1 MNILF
6 ATTNPGKMKEVSAL
20 LQLPGIRLLHLSDMD
35 DTPVPPEEN
44 GDTFE
49 ANALIKARYYHQQYR
64 LPVIADDAGLVV
76 PALNNEP
83 GVFSARY
90 AGAAATDEQ
99 NNQKLLNR
107 IREQG
112 LARPATY
119 FPAVVVFIDP
129 DETHIFE
136 GRCHGIITEEPRG
149 ENGFG
154 YDPLFEIEEKACTFA
169 EMDLNLKNSISHRS
183 KAFASL
189 AGYLKKIV

>member
-6 ATTNPGKMKEVSAL
+6 ATTNPGKMKEVGAL
-20 LQLPGIRLLHLSDMD
+20 LQIPGIRLFHLGDMD
-35 DTPVPPEEN
+35 HRIKAPEES

-49 ANALIKARYYHQQYR
+49 ANALLKARYYHQHYR

-90 AGAAATDEQ
+90 AGPQATDKQ
-99 NNQKLLNR
+99 NNQKLLRR

-112 LARPATY
+112 LARPVAY
-119 FPAVVVFIDP
+119 FQAVVVFIDNG
-129 DETHIFE
+129 ETHIFE

-169 EMDLNLKNSISHRS
+169 EMDLDLKNSISHRG

-189 AGYLKKIV
+189 AGYLKKTV